1 MNLLELNND
10 VLNIIGDYVKRD
22 NVKEEIFTRVDK
34 WTNYFLK
41 KENGLCKQNMW
52 WLIYYKLHDCSYDEI
67 DEYIKT
73 RDLEKYE

>member
-22 NVKEEIFTRVDK
+22 NVKEEIFKRVDR
-34 WTNYFLK
+34 WTNYIK
-41 KENGLCKQNMW
+41 KKNRFGKAEMR
-52 WLIYYKLHDCSYDEI
+52 WLIYYKLHDCDNDEI

-73 RDLEKYE
+73 RDLEQFE